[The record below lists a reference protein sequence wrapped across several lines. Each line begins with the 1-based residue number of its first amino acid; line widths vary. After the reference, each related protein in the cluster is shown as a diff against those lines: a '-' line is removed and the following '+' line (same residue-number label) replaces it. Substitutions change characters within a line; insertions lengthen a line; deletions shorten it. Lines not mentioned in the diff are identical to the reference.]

1 MYRAANVA
9 NIHITVL
16 SVIRQILCLDESI
29 YIRNARN
36 KLSYNNLSLMNSSI
50 AENVPDY
57 EILLCLSDEIL
68 SQLDSTGI
76 ILTYNCMYIKASN
89 ASWRVFFGKIKRI
102 YADGQ
107 TLFVNDYEFKFSPK
121 MKFLKELESI
131 VKNVI
136 AQCDFSCCLQL
147 AERNAPRKS
156 EHNVRDKVFL
166 IIRQLPCLDEPI
178 FIRDTK
184 DNLGLD
190 ELNQMRDSI
199 AKNASIDEIMLCLCD
214 EILPQL
220 NSTGVILTYNCMY
233 IKASNGTLQ
242 VSFDKIK
249 RIFAGEHF
257 LVVNNYEFKFSS
269 KVKLLKEFE
278 ETVRDIIV
286 QCDFSCSSLRV
297 EKCKQENKESLTT
310 KNKVENEKMTNE
322 AEHGEHAG
330 LSGHHALHIAHFAL
344 HHGKDVIN
352 AITKL
357 FGV

>member
-1 MYRAANVA
+1 MYRATNVA
-9 NIHITVL
+9 NIRITVL
-16 SVIRQILCLDESI
+16 SVIRQILCSDETI
-29 YIRNARN
+29 YIRNAEKKFN
-36 KLSYNNLSLMNSSI
+36 DISLMNSSI

-57 EILLCLSDEIL
+57 EILLCLCDEIL
-68 SQLDSTGI
+68 SQLDSTGV
-76 ILTYNCMYIKASN
+76 ILTYNCMYIKTSN

-121 MKFLKELESI
+121 MKFLKELENI

-147 AERNAPRKS
+147 AERNAPRKN

-166 IIRQLPCLDEPI
+166 IIRQLPCLGEPI

-199 AKNASIDEIMLCLCD
+199 AKNVSIDDILLCLCD

-220 NSTGVILTYNCMY
+220 SSTGIILTYNCLY
-233 IKASNGTLQ
+233 IKASNGSLQ

-257 LVVNNYEFKFSS
+257 LIVNNYEFKFSP
-269 KVKLLKEFE
+269 KVKLLKELE
-278 ETVRDIIV
+278 EAVRDIIV
-286 QCDFSCSSLRV
+286 QCDFSYSSPRV
-297 EKCKQENKESLTT
+297 EKCKQENKVPLPP
-310 KNKVENEKMTNE
+310 KNKVENEKMTKD
-322 AEHGEHAG
+322 AEHGGHAG
-330 LSGHHALHIAHFAL
+330 LSGHHVMHIAHFAY
-344 HHGKDVIN
+344 HHFGKDIIN